1 MIIIPSKN
9 HDWLN
14 YRAQDVDRR
23 FGRAMVNPHYQSI
36 SVCPR
41 AEILVDSGAFQKKD
55 MQNRLTPEQA
65 FKRQRKFEY
74 DRRPPD
80 GRPWRLVSYDCLRGV
95 DEELVQTAS
104 GVSRIKTRGSATTA
118 APAVALTIEA
128 AEYYRKRADD
138 VEGGIAYSAQGATVE
153 QYLACVRALLDLARP
168 EKDWLALGGF
178 CIIGMQRSLLPQF
191 LETLSQVAPLV
202 RAAGLEQIHVL
213 GVAFP
218 DALVPAAAICRRE
231 SIRFST
237 DTAGFELQAINGC
250 EWDERNIGDR
260 TGRRR
265 GSPYRHTYGPE
276 QKWNSISPTPSGH
289 YNPGELLVQNLER
302 VIEWATPL

>member
-80 GRPWRLVSYDCLRGV
+80 GRPWRFVSYDCLRGV

-168 EKDWLALGGF
+168 GKDWLALGGF

-191 LETLSQVAPLV
+191 LETLLQVAPLV
-202 RAAGLEQIHVL
+202 RVAGLEQIHVL

-231 SIRFST
+231 GIRFST

-265 GSPYRHTYGPE
+265 GSPYRHIYGPE
-276 QKWNSISPTPSGH
+276 QKWNSVSPTPSGH